1 MPLNDQQF
9 MRYSRHLLM
18 DDIGEEGQLTLL
30 NAQVLI
36 VGLGGLG
43 CPVSLYL
50 AAAGIGR
57 LALCDPDRVELSNL
71 QRQVLYTPEDCGDF
85 KVDCAKRALQGLNPE
100 IEITAFN
107 NELSIER
114 SNKESAEGLTESSA
128 QVLARDYDLVVDC
141 TDNLAARHVM
151 NRYCVE
157 RKIGFVSASAIGWE
171 GQLIAFDFG
180 HNPSLCL
187 NCIIDQDSPEPM
199 MSCGNSGV
207 VGPILGTMGSLQ
219 ATTVMRML
227 LGYFAQHGEMQ
238 RYDGKAGR
246 WLSLN
251 AQAKGDCVVCGG

>member
-30 NAQVLI
+30 NAHVLI
-36 VGLGGLG
+36 VGMGGLG

-50 AAAGIGR
+50 AAAGIGS
-57 LALCDPDRVELSNL
+57 LSICDSDRVELSNL
-71 QRQVLYTPEDCGDF
+71 QRQVLYKPEDCGDF

-100 IEITAFN
+100 IEIAA
-107 NELSIER
+107 I
-114 SNKESAEGLTESSA
+114 SAEVCTEI
-128 QVLARDYDLVVDC
+128 LAGDYDLVVDC
-141 TDNLAARHVM
+141 TDNLAARHLM
-151 NRYCVE
+151 NRHCVAKK
-157 RKIGFVSASAIGWE
+157 RGFVSASAIGWE
-171 GQLIAFDFG
+171 GQLVAFDFR

-199 MSCGNSGV
+199 MNCGNSGV
-207 VGPILGTMGSLQ
+207 VGPVLGTMGSLQ
-219 ATTVMRML
+219 ATTVIRML

>member
-50 AAAGIGR
+50 AAAGIGSI
-57 LALCDPDRVELSNL
+57 ALCDPDRVELSNL
-71 QRQVLYTPEDCGDF
+71 QRQVLYKPDDCGDF

-100 IEITAFN
+100 IEITA
-107 NELSIER
+107 I
-114 SNKESAEGLTESSA
+114 SAEVSA
-128 QVLARDYDLVVDC
+128 EILAGDYDLVVDC

-151 NRYCVE
+151 NRHCVA
-157 RKIGFVSASAIGWE
+157 KKLGFVSASAIGWE
-171 GQLIAFDFG
+171 GQLVAFDFG

-199 MSCGNSGV
+199 MNCGNSGV
-207 VGPILGTMGSLQ
+207 VGPVLGTMVSLQ
-219 ATTVMRML
+219 ATTVIRML
-227 LGYFAQHGEMQ
+227 LGFFAQHGEMQ

-251 AQAKGDCVVCGG
+251 AQAKVGCLVCGG